1 MNGNRPDDVRDTTS
15 STGLPSRI
23 AVTGAAGVLGSQLVS
38 RLRAEG
44 VEVHAFD
51 IRPIEPAPGL
61 VPFTGDIRDRRAVT
75 EAVTGVDALVHCA
88 SALPSYPAADIRS
101 IVVEGTGTVLDAA
114 RAARVPRVLHV
125 SSTAVYGLPKLVP
138 TPEDHPREPVDT
150 YSGAK
155 AEAEVIAER
164 HRAAGMLLPVLR
176 PKTFLGPGRMGLFDM
191 LYQWAEEGRHFPVLG
206 RGDVRIQ
213 MLALSDLV
221 DAVHTVL
228 TAPAD
233 RVNDTFN
240 VGAAEFGTL
249 REDFQV
255 VLDAAGHGKRVKSI
269 PGRPAVAVLRAL
281 ERTGMSPVYG
291 RLLFKLLA
299 DSYVSVDKI
308 RERLGFVPKYSNQ
321 EAILQTYAWWRE
333 ARAAAGDAGT
343 AGRATGRT
351 SQEPWKQGALKL
363 AKVFF

>member
-1 MNGNRPDDVRDTTS
+1 MTPTEGARRAE
-15 STGLPSRI
+15 LPARI

-38 RLRAEG
+38 RLREQG
-44 VEVHAFD
+44 VEVRAFD
-51 IRPIEPAPGL
+51 LRPIEPAPGL
-61 VPFTGDIRDRRAVT
+61 VPFTGDIRDQAAVARAV
-75 EAVTGVDALVHCA
+75 AGADALVHCA

-101 IVVEGTGTVLDAA
+101 IVVEGTSTVLEAA
-114 RAARVPRVLHV
+114 RVARVPRVLHV
-125 SSTAVYGLPKLVP
+125 SSTAVYGLPKIVP
-138 TPEDHPREPVDT
+138 TTEDHPREPVDT

-155 AEAEVIAER
+155 AEAEVVADR
-164 HRAAGMLLPVLR
+164 YRAGGMLLPVLR

-191 LYQWAEEGRHFPVLG
+191 LYQWAEEGRNFPVLG

-221 DAVHTVL
+221 DAVQTVL

-240 VGAAEFGTL
+240 VGAARFGTL
-249 REDFQV
+249 REDFQA
-255 VLDAAGHGKRVKSI
+255 VLDAAGHGKRVRSI
-269 PGRPAVAVLRAL
+269 PGRPAVAVLSAL

-308 RERLGFVPKYSNQ
+308 RDRLGFTPRMSNQ
-321 EAILQTYAWWRE
+321 DAILQTYDWWRG
-333 ARAAAGDAGT
+333 ARAAAGARSSSG
-343 AGRATGRT
+343 ATGRT
-351 SQEPWKQGALKL
+351 SQEPWKQGALSL